1 MSCTYSCTV
10 WHFCFSPPQPS
21 KKLGMPC
28 RSSSGYWRRHFQQL
42 AWLPL
47 FLMIGR
53 MESDYAAW
61 LLESFGRDQTSQYM
75 KVIHVLVGPT
85 FQNGTVIH
93 VCFYAWMILE
103 DCFVAFLCWLSLL
116 FGADCLDVKESSRL
130 WSRKKKHMI
139 LNWQKY
145 TGSLNIQQPYFCS
158 GQTTNMTWNAVR
170 SPWRI
175 SRKRFQEGSTS
186 LTVTTNRRNVEFD
199 LEQRFVSRCSKQFLG
214 LLSLIGLY
222 LHHRLHHGTD
232 RVWCICGAIL
242 NWSSQTRHTTLWEKW
257 VLFAG
262 VSLDGER

>member
-1 MSCTYSCTV
+1 MA
-10 WHFCFSPPQPS
+10 FLFQPTALQEVGYAVQVLERVLASALPAAGLVAAVPDDWANGKRLPRLTFGIFWSWPDITS
-21 KKLGMPC
+21 K
-28 RSSSGYWRRHFQQL
+28 SS
-42 AWLPL
+42 
-47 FLMIGR
+47 
-53 MESDYAAW
+53 
-61 LLESFGRDQTSQYM
+61 
-75 KVIHVLVGPT
+75 HVLVGST
-85 FQNGTVIH
+85 FQNGSVIH

-130 WSRKKKHMI
+130 WSRKKKHDI
-139 LNWQKY
+139 ISNWQKY
-145 TGSLNIQQPYFCS
+145 KGSLNIQQPYFCS

-186 LTVTTNRRNVEFD
+186 LTVTTNRRNFEFD
-199 LEQRFVSRCSKQFLG
+199 LEQRFVLRCSKQFLG

-232 RVWCICGAIL
+232 RVWCMCGAIL
-242 NWSSQTRHTTLWEKW
+242 NWSSQTRHTTLWEKR
-257 VLFAG
+257 VLCTG